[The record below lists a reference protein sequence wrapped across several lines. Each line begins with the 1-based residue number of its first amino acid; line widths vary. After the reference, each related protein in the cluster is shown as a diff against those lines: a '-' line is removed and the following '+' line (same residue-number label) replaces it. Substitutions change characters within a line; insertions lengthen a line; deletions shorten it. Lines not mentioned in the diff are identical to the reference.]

1 MSPQLKLS
9 YSLFPFRANIPFLG
23 YVVDPDQSRL
33 PRPGCQTCLAWLLTL
48 ISQTNSDS
56 LIMWSRNLA
65 HTLCYSVCFMLL
77 LLFKSYA
84 PEFKLYV
91 FARRKSKNVVITVSK
106 YCKALLSLFY
116 SLCKV
121 NYFSIWLM
129 SFFYYLF
136 ISKFDSR
143 YSRLCVPGREK
154 RARPVR
160 GPQRWPQPP
169 LPPRDVVRR
178 NIGEAIL
185 LSFCWLTV
193 SHAYVSSIWIN
204 AKAFHNTI
212 DTL

>member
-1 MSPQLKLS
+1 MLKPALVISDARDCFSDLHKNIKNNNNNKIQTYTTLGVTSGSTGDLVSPLSTPSSVSPNCDTEMSPQSTLS

-116 SLCKV
+116 SLCIV
-121 NYFSIWLM
+121 IYF
-129 SFFYYLF
+129 
-136 ISKFDSR
+136 
-143 YSRLCVPGREK
+143 
-154 RARPVR
+154 
-160 GPQRWPQPP
+160 
-169 LPPRDVVRR
+169 
-178 NIGEAIL
+178 
-185 LSFCWLTV
+185 
-193 SHAYVSSIWIN
+193 
-204 AKAFHNTI
+204 
-212 DTL
+212 